1 MFVVIIRL
9 PPRST
14 RIDTPLPYTPLF
26 RSSEGSHEEPHH
38 TDTSVQT
45 KAASQTQYRSCRKA
59 TRSNFGGRAGR
70 RRFALNRRRKIW
82 QGEQNNDAQTDKPQ
96 KRTHDASGRDDPGQE
111 EARRRNEPTGG
122 NHEQRKKTRK
132 NKK

>member
-26 RSSEGSHEEPHH
+26 RAAEGSHEGPHH

-82 QGEQNNDAQTDKPQ
+82 QCEQTNDAQRSAEHTSALQSLMRHSYAAFCLKKKNP
-96 KRTHDASGRDDPGQE
+96 THKA
-111 EARRRNEPTGG
+111 
-122 NHEQRKKTRK
+122 K
-132 NKK
+132 N